1 MRRSEDPKILIVGGG
16 VGAIEAALALHD
28 LAGDRAQLEICSGR
42 GDFVY
47 RPFAVGEPYGASRVL
62 RYGLEGLAASC
73 GARFRQEN
81 VIAVD
86 PELRLARTHDG
97 AEIPFD
103 YLVVACGSR
112 LLWSVPGA
120 ITFWGVA
127 DEGEMQEVVT
137 RLRQGRLRRLV
148 FTMPGGNG
156 WALPA
161 YELALMAATEMAQAG
176 IAGTRITIVTPEDGP
191 LQIFGRRAS
200 EQVAELLADHG
211 IEVIAGTHPV
221 SYENGALTV
230 VPGDQLEADAVVSL
244 PRLEGRHIEG
254 LPYDAAGFI
263 PVDDH
268 SRVAGLPRRLRGR
281 RRHRFPVKQGGIATQ
296 QADVAAETIAA
307 DLGCEVEADPLDPVL
322 RGILWTGAKPRYL
335 FGWLGGGHGE
345 TSVASE
351 RPPWPIDN
359 PSKLIGRYLTPF
371 LARFEASGNGRLAEP
386 RAPAQL
392 ADTQAFASA
401 LCRAA
406 ATGGVFGSFAR
417 RFGLRRRLGR

>member
-1 MRRSEDPKILIVGGG
+1 MQRGEDPKILIVGGG
-16 VGAIEAALALHD
+16 VGAIETGLALRD
-28 LAGDRAQLEICSGR
+28 LAGDRAEVEICSGR

-62 RYGLEGLAASC
+62 RYGLEGVAAEC
-73 GARFRQEN
+73 GARFREEN
-81 VIAVD
+81 VTAID
-86 PELRLARTHDG
+86 PKLRLAKTHDG
-97 AEIPFD
+97 TEIPFD
-103 YLVVACGSR
+103 YLVVACGAR

-120 ITFWGVA
+120 ATFWGVA

-148 FTMPGGNG
+148 FTMPGGHG

-161 YELALMAATEMAQAG
+161 YELALLAATEMAQRG
-176 IAGTRITIVTPEDGP
+176 ITGTRITIVTPEDGP

-200 EQVAELLADHG
+200 EQVAELLADHE

-221 SYENGALTV
+221 AYEDGALAI
-230 VPGDQLEADAVVSL
+230 VPGDPLEADAVVSL

-254 LPYDAAGFI
+254 LPYDAGGFI

-268 SRVAGLPRRLRGR
+268 SRIAGLSNAFAVGDVTT
-281 RRHRFPVKQGGIATQ
+281 FPVKQGGIATQ
-296 QADVAAETIAA
+296 QADAAAEAIAA
-307 DLGCEVEADPLDPVL
+307 DLGCEVEANPLDPVL

-371 LARFEASGNGRLAEP
+371 LAQFEGNGNGRLP
-386 RAPAQL
+386 HPDPGHLPKVR
-392 ADTQAFASA
+392 
-401 LCRAA
+401 
-406 ATGGVFGSFAR
+406 
-417 RFGLRRRLGR
+417 

>member
-1 MRRSEDPKILIVGGG
+1 MMHIGGESRVLIVGGG
-16 VGAIEAALALHD
+16 VGAIETALALRD
-28 LAGDRAQLEICSGR
+28 LAGAKVRIEICTGR

-62 RYGLEGLAASC
+62 RYGLEGLAESC
-73 GARFRQEN
+73 AATFREEN
-81 VIAVD
+81 IAAVD
-86 PELRLARTHDG
+86 PAQRCATSHDG
-97 AEIPFD
+97 TEIPYD
-103 YLVVACGSR
+103 YLVVACGAR

-127 DEGEMQEVVT
+127 DEGEMQEVVG
-137 RLRQGRLRRLV
+137 RLRQGRLRRLI
-148 FTMPGGNG
+148 FTMPGGHG

-161 YELALMAATEMAQAG
+161 YELALLAATELKQAG
-176 IAGTRITIVTPEDGP
+176 ITGTRLTVVTPEDGP

-200 EQVAELLADHG
+200 EQVTELLADHS

-221 SYENGALTV
+221 KYEHGALAI
-230 VPGDQLEADAVVSL
+230 VPGDELEADAVISL
-244 PRLEGRHIEG
+244 PRLEGRRIAG
-254 LPYDAAGFI
+254 LPYDASGFI

-268 SRVAGLPRRLRGR
+268 SRIPGCAGAFAVGDVTT
-281 RRHRFPVKQGGIATQ
+281 FPVKQGGIATQ

-307 DLGCEVEADPLDPVL
+307 ELGCEVEANPLDPVL

-371 LARFEASGNGRLAEP
+371 LAQFDGNGNGHRNP
-386 RAPAQL
+386 NHHS
-392 ADTQAFASA
+392 QAA
-401 LCRAA
+401 
-406 ATGGVFGSFAR
+406 
-417 RFGLRRRLGR
+417 